1 MAETHATSGNGQP
14 FDPIASW
21 REMRDNYLDAWA
33 KAMIG
38 VVNTEAYAKSTGAML
53 DGVLA
58 VSAPMRETMH
68 DMMTQALANLSMPS
82 RGEIVSL
89 AERMTQVEMRLD
101 DMDAKL
107 DRIEALLSRGAEP
120 RRTRK
125 KGA

>member
-1 MAETHATSGNGQP
+1 MAETQAGNGNGQP

-21 REMRDNYLDAWA
+21 REMRDNYLEAWA

-38 VVNTEAYAKSTGAML
+38 VVNTEAYAKSTGTML
-53 DGVLA
+53 DSVLA
-58 VSAPMRETMH
+58 ISAPMRETMH
-68 DMMTQALANLSMPS
+68 DVMTQALASLSMPS

-107 DRIEALLSRGAEP
+107 DRIEAMLSRPAEP